1 MTRDLTLSDVAR
13 ATASS
18 LGQAILRDAGGT
30 DETLTMDEPTFRAFY
45 ERTAR
50 PLWAY
55 LSRMT
60 GHPHAADDLL
70 QESYYR
76 FLRADRAF
84 ASDAHRRHY
93 LFRIAINLVRDHL
106 TRSEQAP
113 RGSVA
118 EPSTT
123 PLDPAMRTDL
133 SRAMRRLRPRER
145 ALLWLAYAEGSS
157 HREIAR
163 MLGVK
168 AASVKMLLFRARR
181 KLAGFLRGQPEPQ
194 SAAQP
199 DRTGASRAHD

>member
-1 MTRDLTLSDVAR
+1 VISDVAR

-93 LFRIAINLVRDHL
+93 LFRIAINLVRDHS

-145 ALLWLAYAEGSS
+145 ALLWLAYAEGAS

-194 SAAQP
+194 GAAQP
-199 DRTGASRAHD
+199 DRTGASRAQD